1 MRRIRRL
8 PIAVVL
14 VPLLAVAWAPVRAQE
29 KAAAEK
35 QEGQKFLRYVEE
47 GQDGG
52 RLETAIATYKND
64 RGQQVQL
71 VAAIHI
77 ADTGYFEALNKKF
90 EGYDALLYEMVKPKD
105 MGAPGR
111 EVRANGVD
119 LVHILQKG
127 LKTFLDLDYQ
137 LEGIDYS
144 KKNFVH
150 ADLTAE
156 EFNRMQDERGESIM
170 GLMLQQMLRELMK
183 GDLGKQQQ
191 DFDPMQLI
199 SALTSEDGP
208 RQIKVLLAKQFQN
221 MDDMVAGL
229 EGPDGSVLLTER
241 NKACIKV
248 LKDTLADGKKNIG
261 VFYGAAHMKDM
272 EKRLTDLGFQ
282 RTAVEW
288 RVAWDLAPNKPA
300 AAAARPPAKGRSGE
314 IVKDERD
321 EQIKKLL
328 ERIEQLE
335 KRLDE
340 KDKNRDQQKK

>member
-1 MRRIRRL
+1 
-8 PIAVVL
+8 
-14 VPLLAVAWAPVRAQE
+14 
-29 KAAAEK
+29 
-35 QEGQKFLRYVEE
+35 
-47 GQDGG
+47 
-52 RLETAIATYKND
+52 
-64 RGQQVQL
+64 VQL
-71 VAAIHI
+71 VAAVHI
-77 ADTGYFEALNKKF
+77 ADTGYFAALNKKF

-105 MGAPGR
+105 MGAPDR
-111 EVRANGVD
+111 EAVHANGID
-119 LVHILQKG
+119 IVHILQKG

-170 GLMLQQMLRELMK
+170 GLMLQQMLKELMK
-183 GDLGKQQQ
+183 GDFSKQQQ
-191 DFDPMQLI
+191 DLDPMALI
-199 SALTSEDGP
+199 TALTSDDGP
-208 RQIKVLLAKQFQN
+208 RQLKVLLAKQFEN

-261 VFYGAAHMKDM
+261 IFYGAAHMKDM
-272 EKRLTDLGFQ
+272 EKRLAEMGFQ

-288 RVAWDLAPNKPA
+288 RVAWDLAPNKA
-300 AAAARPPAKGRSGE
+300 AAAARPAARGRSGDV
-314 IVKDERD
+314 VKDERD
-321 EQIKKLL
+321 DQIKKLL
-328 ERIEQLE
+328 DRIEQLE

-340 KDKNRDQQKK
+340 KDKNKDQQKK